1 MAETKKRPDPAAV
14 REKESLSPE
23 EVAVVLNC
31 GRTMAYKL
39 IADGVIR
46 SFRSG
51 GSGAFAGRTWTPI
64 WRATRADARG
74 VDKRVTLCILRR

>member
-1 MAETKKRPDPAAV
+1 MRCGKKGVGVAETKKRPDPAAV

-46 SFRSG
+46 SFRV
-51 GSGAFAGRTWTPI
+51 GR
-64 WRATRADARG
+64 
-74 VDKRVTLCILRR
+74 LRRVRRQDVDAYMEGDAG